1 MQNSLQTYTQKY
13 DENNYGLL
21 YPDSHA
27 IRFYERILKYKLGIT
42 SGNLLDFG
50 CGNGVHSKYFLDKG
64 FKPFGIDIVPSL
76 QKNWDAKIKISG
88 GGDCKIIEPNSS
100 IKGLFDEKMDI
111 VFANQSLY
119 YIPKTEL
126 KQNILEFY
134 ECLNQGG
141 ILFATMMSEK
151 NYYFS
156 HSEKENENGL
166 RKVSIQGRL
175 NETTYIHF
183 TKSIDELQELFKPF
197 EALFL
202 GDYDPINFYNFEGSA
217 HHFIYIGIKR

>member
-1 MQNSLQTYTQKY
+1 MQNSFKTYQEKY
-13 DENNYGLL
+13 EKNGYGLL
-21 YPDSHA
+21 YPDSHV

-42 SGNLLDFG
+42 NGNLLDFG

-76 QKNWDAKIKISG
+76 QKNWDEKIKTLG
-88 GGDCKIIEPNSS
+88 GGDCKIIESNSS

-111 VFANQSLY
+111 IFANQSLY
-119 YIPKTEL
+119 YIPKTNL

-134 ECLNQGG
+134 EYLNQSG
-141 ILFATMMSEK
+141 ILFATMISEK

-156 HSEKENENGL
+156 HSEKEDESGL
-166 RKVSIQGRL
+166 RKVSIKGRL
-175 NETTYIHF
+175 NETTHMHF
-183 TKSIDELQELFKPF
+183 IKNINELEELFKPF
-197 EALFL
+197 ETLFL

-217 HHFIYIGIKR
+217 HHYIYIGIKR